1 MSVLPEEKRKIGRKK
16 TQPTKKTRKA
26 EPRISR
32 RGWKRVNARRRKRRR
47 ASTWMTGWEVQF
59 EFILCTAHPCS
70 ICPLRPMPWK
80 LSKKARSHTIAMRK
94 VREAEPRISRMA
106 PARRAANKEPRR
118 REEKTRSGGS
128 RMCPGKM
135 GETPERICAPSAHP
149 HSSAASAVK
158 RPRGLSRAEPRRREL
173 RFWLSLRLSASIC
186 LGLLSTVL
194 LSTMSRQRGF
204 WLLSRV
210 TLFFV
215 GRFVIEAWRHPPRR
229 TGRVATEGS
238 RSLP

>member
-80 LSKKARSHTIAMRK
+80 LSKKASSHTIAMRK
-94 VREAEPRISRMA
+94 VREAEPRISRRGLRPQPRPQMPFA
-106 PARRAANKEPRR
+106 TSKAQPMIFSFICVHLRFPFFCLAKQRTAARSHA
-118 REEKTRSGGS
+118 G
-128 RMCPGKM
+128 
-135 GETPERICAPSAHP
+135 
-149 HSSAASAVK
+149 SAAGK
-158 RPRGLSRAEPRRREL
+158 D
-173 RFWLSLRLSASIC
+173 
-186 LGLLSTVL
+186 
-194 LSTMSRQRGF
+194 
-204 WLLSRV
+204 
-210 TLFFV
+210 
-215 GRFVIEAWRHPPRR
+215 
-229 TGRVATEGS
+229 
-238 RSLP
+238 